1 MAPKGE
7 PRKPPRRLFSF
18 DSAKSS
24 SRRSASEAS
33 SSDTDTD
40 STSSWRQF
48 RAPSRLTTLDQVDE
62 DQQEPVGHFQGSESN
77 TRSQSPIPS
86 NRKAGHFQGSS
97 QSNSRSQSPI
107 SDGSR
112 SGSRL
117 DLRRPL
123 AVLTDRPSSSESKP
137 PASPSSLRWE
147 HLRQHVLPEAA
158 RAETPPSHSPQPSS
172 ASSSAFSHAP
182 TRQKTSRFAQRLG
195 FRQVV
200 EHAREMVIDDTRKL
214 GQELERACWAAR
226 SVDTTSK
233 SGRADQ
239 YLPFMSTTSLANTT
253 GPPKSDLRRPPSVQS
268 LALASSRGAQ
278 TAPSLKPLYQTL
290 LHHSTASADGIPPVP
305 VLPQEPQVLA
315 TLLSPFLNA
324 DKALRVDE
332 DRWFAFEAFD
342 VIVKTWN
349 PPTDAVAMDRCRW
362 CCKAALIP
370 HSPLRLRIMRTLR
383 MMLNPAEFAYQATTP
398 ASIQTVAIGLF
409 SLLPTI
415 YGSGEEHT
423 IINEGIVHLL
433 AGDYGELDPVAFEEE
448 FNALFVA
455 QDTHGA
461 VRQALVLDAL
471 ASCLENG
478 AESTRQWLL
487 GNAVEEYWPRQPADA
502 SFTPLLGAVQGRKLA
517 TFTRTAL
524 NVLRAKP
531 RRPQSAEFV
540 VHFTQTRVVP
550 ELAAIRSASAGA
562 LEARRN
568 VVGIALEL
576 LVPGTPR
583 ELGLWAMT
591 LLAEWYRD
599 AKAEW
604 KATIDGAVQRS
615 ITEHLWPA
623 VLTILSTL
631 LDGLPDDVRKP
642 LISVVLPTLADR
654 LVDDPPPYPCLPLT
668 DFLDKVS
675 QLYPQVFY
683 KPLFLCAASNKEV
696 TVLNHL
702 CGITAVAR
710 FLPDFWT
717 RDAEMMSVVLMS
729 GGAGGKQQQAAPDTA
744 PVWGA
749 ARLGQS
755 VLLLEMIG
763 QIQAIRR
770 MKDRSSNP
778 DSAYVDI
785 VKFVLA
791 LETRLGLLL
800 EVKERTSLVSLSQRM
815 LFMILF
821 REVRLLT
828 RSLKATGWLPRLVT
842 WFVDSH
848 EETQL
853 NDDSDLEIIDAVAQ
867 LQGLYAA
874 ARDNV
879 GSSRQKQRGT
889 LIMSAAYDGGFN
901 TNPSNEPKAG
911 IASVFA
917 EKEQLIVSLG
927 KGFTPK
933 ALKLLVTMST
943 LLSVDD
949 LVRIGPLVW
958 EHHLGRNDPSAVS
971 AACFLVMQCAEKTP
985 DQMLVLMEFDF
996 RSSDDTTRLNAVR
1009 RINTLSNWRFQIM
1022 SQQVIVDR
1030 NHRAFKLARGPLPFV
1045 ATDIGSAQYMREED
1059 LDNGKDSVPLE
1070 LRKRLVEIGWAQD
1083 DAPVD
1088 QQLERI
1094 RTPISNLPA
1103 LYLDRLELPGTEQ
1116 TLTTSASG
1124 SPSPSSSPN
1133 PSPRAS
1139 PSPSGKLEEVTL
1151 LRRNSSSGGPLY
1163 GVKRR
1168 AIFVPSLA
1176 SVFPRLAT
1184 TVFDPNF
1191 LVAATSRS
1199 TIIDLM
1205 RNDPA
1210 LLTRPVLD
1218 LLAGSQKDMET
1229 AMSTFRAFLH
1239 VRRVLP
1245 PPLTHNVFNSLTGFL
1260 KWQLKS
1266 SVGGDDS
1273 LHDFA
1278 FTIPVLT
1285 KLVVQVSEMSIREI
1299 RRAKVEA
1306 FLIPSGSLWFPP
1318 SAPAGPMFPRHL
1330 GQLDPA
1336 SQEVPPHL
1344 VYVSIIRLSQ
1354 NMLFLAMLKR
1364 NPQDVQM
1371 IRKSMTRLVLPSLEQ
1386 LPDAPSLEMKD
1397 FAAVKPTGTN
1407 PQPSYLE
1414 LQIKNLSMI
1423 VARSYLLLIAQIFR
1437 SMSRHLSDRNELAV
1451 LIDGLNRI
1459 LLAHGS
1465 DIGIVAHALI
1475 ALMVASTRFRRLFTT
1490 GGGYTLFI
1498 PVLIKTYTESE
1509 SHSGIRLAIE
1519 YTFNRF
1525 YALHKEAFVFQSVD
1539 SMAAVMS
1546 LPNIPGEWM
1555 AKNVYVLFATL
1566 TRGIPSSTPD
1576 AAAIAGANKLQEREA
1591 LIFTTADEKPQT
1603 FLASLK
1609 TGGAQDKVKVI
1620 VDLPE
1625 EYETKRLGLD
1635 NLVRLFLTVIAHDP
1649 TIMRAQQFM
1658 RFFRYL
1664 APSLYHASSSA
1675 RSVLKEGIDAL
1686 GVIFMR
1692 PFAKSKGDS
1701 SSARPPEEPSM
1712 DSLLSGFPESQ
1723 LPDKTKTPSDPLAMR
1738 MDYLLLVANFTRAG
1752 GVVSPPASHRT
1763 IELVKHMLRESGNEI
1778 RDPISSFLFN
1788 YTKNSLIR
1796 DSANLRTVKAVVGFL
1811 GDLSPVISL
1820 YSVTLDFSGVFDV
1833 VASLCLEPLYANE
1846 PIFSRVVVTQICAPA
1861 LAACERAA
1869 SEKLLFSLP
1878 CRSALVALVAQ
1889 AIALRGADVIAE
1901 LERRKPSYEFLAG
1914 FILPLTLTLRTG
1926 EQVGSGGMRTEPWHR
1941 DAYMNTWVRL
1951 LAYCMTACQQQDASP
1966 QERSKSPDRRRSAT
1980 AVSKSPVTTF
1990 VAALQVVKVILIRG
2004 QADLSNLPGIWSRM
2018 SLFLKTVLEEGSA
2031 TFALRAARDLSP
2043 STSPIGSPR
2052 SSSQFDRAQSIP
2064 NSFSGYFSSS
2074 GEGRSLSS
2082 PRIVDYALWS
2092 FLELICAFRSPLMLQ
2107 MRLFIQEKVLSLNQ
2121 ELRQYTYTSSP
2132 SRRVSTA
2139 FSKARRRSMVPSPEA
2154 SPGLSPTHSFVNIT
2168 PPVLSL
2174 DTGRQAGYYQ
2184 PSSPHDVRGAGR
2196 IVHLG
2201 PVSQPERRS
2210 PSPAGGRIRLMAKST
2225 KVRSLVL
2232 VRATYRRVRLVQT
2245 AMGYDRDLLPGAEN
2259 PGEESVPTWTQ
2270 AQALDAVVQETK
2282 GLMEEFEEAFWS
2294 AADDLVVVDPDQSMD
2309 SSQINSIL
2317 AIPQRKVTH

>member
-7 PRKPPRRLFSF
+7 PAPRKPRRLFSF
-18 DSAKSS
+18 DSTKTSS
-24 SRRSASEAS
+24 TRRSASEAS

-40 STSSWRQF
+40 SSSWRHF
-48 RAPSRLTTLDQVDE
+48 RAPSRFTTLDQVDE
-62 DQQEPVGHFQGSESN
+62 DQQEKISGKGKTGP
-77 TRSQSPIPS
+77 
-86 NRKAGHFQGSS
+86 FQGSS
-97 QSNSRSQSPI
+97 QGNSRSESPNP
-107 SDGSR
+107 DQSR

-117 DLRRPL
+117 GLRRPL
-123 AVLTDRPSSSESKP
+123 PVATGNSSHDASAP
-137 PASPSSLRWE
+137 PSPSLMRWE
-147 HLRQHVLPEAA
+147 HLRQHVLPPT
-158 RAETPPSHSPQPSS
+158 TPASTVPTVPSHSQQPSS
-172 ASSSAFSHAP
+172 ASSSALSFAP
-182 TRQKTSRFAQRLG
+182 PRSQTPKPSRFAQRLG

-200 EHAREMVIDDTRKL
+200 EHAREMVVDDTRKL

-226 SVDTTSK
+226 SVDATSK

-239 YLPFMSTTSLANTT
+239 YLPFMSTTSLATT
-253 GPPKSDLRRPPSVQS
+253 TPGPKELRRPPSVQS
-268 LALASSRGAQ
+268 LGLQSRAP
-278 TAPSLKPLYQTL
+278 TAPSLKPLYQTI
-290 LHHSTASADGIPPVP
+290 LHNSSPSADGIPPVP
-305 VLPQEPQVLA
+305 VLPQEAQVLS
-315 TLLSPFLNA
+315 TLLSPFFNP
-324 DKALRVDE
+324 DKTVRVDE
-332 DRWFAFEAFD
+332 DRWFAFQAFD
-342 VIVKTWN
+342 IIVKTWN
-349 PPTDAVAMDRCRW
+349 PPTDAVAMERCQW

-370 HSPLRLRIMRTLR
+370 HSPLRLRIMRALR
-383 MMLNPAEFAYQATTP
+383 MMLSPAEFAYRATTP
-398 ASIQTVAIGLF
+398 ASIQLLATGLF
-409 SLLPTI
+409 TLLPTL

-423 IINEGIVHLL
+423 IVQESIIHLL
-433 AGDYGELDPVAFEEE
+433 AGDYGELDVVRFEEE

-455 QDTHGA
+455 QDIHGA
-461 VRQALVLDAL
+461 VRQALVLESL
-471 ASCLENG
+471 ARCLENG
-478 AESTRQWLL
+478 AQSTRRWLL
-487 GNAVEEYWPRQPADA
+487 ENAVEEYWPRQPEDA
-502 SFTPLLGAVQGRKLA
+502 SFTPLLGAVQARKLA

-524 NVLRAKP
+524 GVLRTKP
-531 RRPQSAEFV
+531 RRAEDAEFV

-550 ELAAIRSASAGA
+550 ELAAMHSSNAGA

-568 VVGIALEL
+568 VVGIGLEL
-576 LVPGTPR
+576 LAPGTPR
-583 ELGLWAMT
+583 ELSLWAMT
-591 LLAEWYRD
+591 LLAEWYRNV
-599 AKAEW
+599 KAEW
-604 KATIDGAVQRS
+604 KNTIDTAVQRS
-615 ITEHLWPA
+615 ITESVWPA
-623 VLTILSTL
+623 VLSVLSEV
-631 LDGLPDDVRKP
+631 LDGLPEDVRKP

-654 LVDDPPPYPCLPLT
+654 LVDDPPPHPCLPLT

-683 KPLFLCAASNKEV
+683 KPLFSCAASNKEV

-717 RDAEMMSVVLMS
+717 RDAEMMSVALMS
-729 GGAGGKQQQAAPDTA
+729 GAGGSKSSATTPDAAPG
-744 PVWGA
+744 WGT

-755 VLLLEMIG
+755 LLLVEMIG
-763 QIQAIRR
+763 RIQAVRR
-770 MKDRSSNP
+770 IKDRSSNP

-800 EVKERTSLVSLSQRM
+800 EVKERTSLIPLSQRM

-821 REVRLLT
+821 REIRLLT
-828 RSLKATGWLPRLVT
+828 KSLKAPAWLSRMVS
-842 WFVDSH
+842 WFADSH

-867 LQGLYAA
+867 IQGLYAA
-874 ARDNV
+874 AKDNV

-889 LIMSAAYDGGFN
+889 LIMSAAYDGAFN
-901 TNPSNEPKAG
+901 PNPSNEPKTG

-917 EKEQLIVSLG
+917 EKEQLVLSLG
-927 KGFTPK
+927 KGFLPK

-943 LLSVDD
+943 LLTVDD
-949 LVRIGPLVW
+949 LFRIGPLVW
-958 EHHLGRNDPSAVS
+958 EHHLGMTDPGAVS
-971 AACFLVMQCAEKTP
+971 AACFLIMQCAEKTP
-985 DQMLVLMEFDF
+985 HEVMVFMEFDF
-996 RSSDDTTRLNAVR
+996 RSSDDMTRLNAVR

-1045 ATDIGSAQYMREED
+1045 ATDIGSGQYVREED
-1059 LDNGKDSVPLE
+1059 LGDKKDSVPLE

-1083 DAPVD
+1083 EAPVD
-1088 QQLERI
+1088 QHLEWI

-1116 TLTTSASG
+1116 TVSASA
-1124 SPSPSSSPN
+1124 SPSPGSSPN

-1139 PSPSGKLEEVTL
+1139 PSPSGKLDEVTL

-1176 SVFPRLAT
+1176 SIFPRLAT

-1191 LVAATSRS
+1191 LIAATARS

-1218 LLAGSQKDMET
+1218 LFTGTHKDMAT
-1229 AMSTFRAFLH
+1229 AMSAFRAFLH

-1245 PPLTHNVFNSLTGFL
+1245 PPMTHNVFNSLVGFL
-1260 KWQLKS
+1260 KSHLKS

-1278 FTIPVLT
+1278 LTIPVLA
-1285 KLVVQVSEMSIREI
+1285 KLVIQVSEMSIREI

-1306 FLIPSGSLWFPP
+1306 FLIPSGSLWFPA
-1318 SAPAGPMFPRHL
+1318 SAPAGPMFPRYI

-1336 SQEVPPHL
+1336 SNEVPDHL
-1344 VYVSIIRLSQ
+1344 IYVSMIRLSQ

-1371 IRKSMTRLVLPSLEQ
+1371 IRKSMTRLVLPSLNQ
-1386 LPDAPSLEMKD
+1386 HPDPPSLEMKD
-1397 FAAVKPTGTN
+1397 FAPVQGKNTD
-1407 PQPSYLE
+1407 PQPSYLD
-1414 LQIKNLSMI
+1414 IRVKNLSMI
-1423 VARSYLLLIAQIFR
+1423 VSRSYLLLIAQIFR

-1465 DIGIVAHALI
+1465 DIGIIAHALI

-1498 PVLIKTYTESE
+1498 PVLIKVYTESE
-1509 SHSGIRLAIE
+1509 LHSGIRLAIE

-1539 SMAAVMS
+1539 SMSAVMS
-1546 LPNIPGEWM
+1546 LPDIPGDWI
-1555 AKNVYVLFATL
+1555 AKNVHTLLATL
-1566 TRGIPSSTPD
+1566 TRGIPPSTPD
-1576 AAAIAGANKLQEREA
+1576 AAAISGANKLQEREA
-1591 LIFTTADEKPQT
+1591 LMFSTADEKPQT

-1609 TGGAQDKVKVI
+1609 KGGAQDKVAVI

-1625 EYETKRLGLD
+1625 EYETKRLGFD

-1649 TIMRAQQFM
+1649 SIMRSQQFL
-1658 RFFRYL
+1658 RFFRFL
-1664 APSLYHASSSA
+1664 VPSLYQSSA
-1675 RSVLKEGIDAL
+1675 SARTVLKEGIDAL
-1686 GVIFMR
+1686 GVILMR
-1692 PFAKSKGDS
+1692 PSGKSKAADAG
-1701 SSARPPEEPSM
+1701 SARLPDEPST

-1723 LPDKTKTPSDPLAMR
+1723 QPDKTRTPSDPLAMR
-1738 MDYLLLVANFTRAG
+1738 MDYLLLVVNFTRG
-1752 GVVSPPASHRT
+1752 GGQVSPPASHRA

-1778 RDPISSFLFN
+1778 WDPISSFLFN

-1811 GDLSPVISL
+1811 GDISPLISN
-1820 YSVTLDFSGVFDV
+1820 YTVALDFSGVFDV
-1833 VASLCLEPLYANE
+1833 VARLCTDSAYANE
-1846 PIFSRVVVTQICAPA
+1846 PVFSRVVVTQICAPA
-1861 LAACERAA
+1861 LAACEQAA

-1889 AIALRGADVIAE
+1889 AVTLRGADIIAD

-1914 FILPLTLTLRTG
+1914 FVLPLALRLKTRD
-1926 EQVGSGGMRTEPWHR
+1926 EVMSGGVRTEEWHR
-1941 DAYMNTWVRL
+1941 DAYTNTWIRL
-1951 LAYCMTACQQQDASP
+1951 LAYAMAACQQQPESNP
-1966 QERSKSPDRRRSAT
+1966 RERSKSPDNRRSSTT
-1980 AVSKSPVTTF
+1980 AISKSPVTAF
-1990 VAALQVVKVILIRG
+1990 VAALQVLKVILVRG
-2004 QADLSNLPGIWSRM
+2004 QADLSACLPGVWSRVA
-2018 SLFLKTVLEEGSA
+2018 LFLKTVLEEGSA
-2031 TFALRAARDLSP
+2031 SFALRAARDFSP
-2043 STSPIGSPR
+2043 SSSPFGSPR
-2052 SSSQFDRAQSIP
+2052 SSSQFDHGQSIS
-2064 NSFSGYFSSS
+2064 N
-2074 GEGRSLSS
+2074 SLSSYFNSPGQGRPLPS

-2107 MRLFIQEKVLSLNQ
+2107 MRLFIQEKVVALNQ
-2121 ELRQYTYTSSP
+2121 ELRQFMNTASP

-2139 FSKARRRSMVPSPEA
+2139 FSKPRRRSMMIPSPEA
-2154 SPGLSPTHSFVNIT
+2154 SPGLSPTTSFVNISH

-2174 DTGRQAGYYQ
+2174 DTGRLAGYYQ

-2210 PSPAGGRIRLMAKST
+2210 VSPAGGRIRMMAKST

-2245 AMGYDRDLLPGAEN
+2245 AMGYDRELLLGAEN
-2259 PGEESVPTWTQ
+2259 IGEDAVPTWTQ

-2282 GLMEEFEEAFWS
+2282 GLMEEFEEAFWN
-2294 AADDLVVVDPDQSMD
+2294 AADDLVVVDPDQSMSVED
-2309 SSQINSIL
+2309 QVNSIL
-2317 AIPQRKVTH
+2317 AIPQRKRTD

>member
-1 MAPKGE
+1 MPPKGE
-7 PRKPPRRLFSF
+7 PGPRKPPRRLFSF
-18 DSAKSS
+18 DSVKTSS

-40 STSSWRQF
+40 SSSWRNF
-48 RAPSRLTTLDQVDE
+48 RAPSRFTTLDQVDE
-62 DQQEPVGHFQGSESN
+62 DQQEPFSSN
-77 TRSQSPIPS
+77 GKTGP
-86 NRKAGHFQGSS
+86 FQGSS
-97 QSNSRSQSPI
+97 QSTSRSASPI
-107 SDGSR
+107 PDGSR

-117 DLRRPL
+117 DLRRPRP
-123 AVLTDRPSSSESKP
+123 VVTDRPLTPGSKGL
-137 PASPSSLRWE
+137 ASPSSIRWE
-147 HLRQHVLPEAA
+147 QLRQHVLPE
-158 RAETPPSHSPQPSS
+158 TQSGHSRQPSS
-172 ASSSAFSHAP
+172 ASSSAFSSAPSSAP

-200 EHAREMVIDDTRKL
+200 EHAREMVIDDTHKL
-214 GQELERACWAAR
+214 AQELQRACWAAR
-226 SVDTTSK
+226 SVDAISK
-233 SGRADQ
+233 SQ
-239 YLPFMSTTSLANTT
+239 YLPFMSTTSLAATT
-253 GPPKSDLRRPPSVQS
+253 TALKSDPRRPPSVQS
-268 LALASSRGAQ
+268 VAVPSRGAS

-290 LHHSTASADGIPPVP
+290 LHHSSPADGIPPVP
-305 VLPQEPQVLA
+305 VLPEEAQVLA

-342 VIVKTWN
+342 TIVKTWN

-370 HSPLRLRIMRTLR
+370 HSPLRLRIMRALR
-383 MMLNPAEFAYQATTP
+383 MMLSPTEFAYQATTP
-398 ASIQTVAIGLF
+398 ASIQTVVIGLF

-423 IINEGIVHLL
+423 IINEAIVHLL
-433 AGDYGELDPVAFEEE
+433 AGDYGEIDVAAFEEQ

-455 QDTHGA
+455 QDIHGA

-471 ASCLENG
+471 ANCLENG
-478 AESTRQWLL
+478 AESTRRWLL
-487 GNAVEEYWPRQPADA
+487 ENAVEEYWPRQPEDA
-502 SFTPLLGAVQGRKLA
+502 SFTPLLGAVQGHKLA
-517 TFTRTAL
+517 AFTRTAL
-524 NVLRAKP
+524 NILRGKP
-531 RRPQSAEFV
+531 RRAEGAEFV

-550 ELAAIRSASAGA
+550 ELAAMRSTNAGA

-591 LLAEWYRD
+591 LLAQWYRD
-599 AKAEW
+599 VNAEW
-604 KATIDGAVQRS
+604 KTSIEGSIQRS
-615 ITEHLWPA
+615 ITESLWPA
-623 VLTILSTL
+623 VLTVLAAL

-642 LISVVLPTLADR
+642 LISVILPTLSDR
-654 LVDDPPPYPCLPLT
+654 LVDDPPPHPCLPLT
-668 DFLDKVS
+668 DFLNKVS

-696 TVLNHL
+696 TVINHL

-710 FLPDFWT
+710 FLSDFWT

-729 GGAGGKQQQAAPDTA
+729 GAKSTLPPPDAA
-744 PVWGA
+744 PVWA
-749 ARLGQS
+749 PARLGQS
-755 VLLLEMIG
+755 VLLMEMIG
-763 QIQAIRR
+763 RIQSIRR
-770 MKDRSSNP
+770 MKDNSSSP
-778 DSAYVDI
+778 DSVYIDI
-785 VKFVLA
+785 IKFVLA

-800 EVKERTSLVSLSQRM
+800 EVKERTSLVPLSQRM
-815 LFMILF
+815 LFTMLF

-828 RSLKATGWLPRLVT
+828 RSFKAAGWLSRLVT
-842 WFVDSH
+842 WFADSH

-853 NDDSDLEIIDAVAQ
+853 NDDSDLELIDTVAKI
-867 LQGLYAA
+867 QGLYAA

-889 LIMSAAYDGGFN
+889 LVFSAAYDGGFN
-901 TNPSNEPKAG
+901 TNSANEPKAG
-911 IASVFA
+911 ISSVFA
-917 EKEQLIVSLG
+917 EKEQLVVSLG
-927 KGFTPK
+927 KGFGPK

-943 LLSVDD
+943 LLSVEN
-949 LVRIGPLVW
+949 LIRIGPLVW
-958 EHHLGRNDPSAVS
+958 EHHLGRIDPSAVS
-971 AACFLVMQCAEKTP
+971 AACFLVMQCAERTP
-985 DQMLVLMEFDF
+985 DEMLVLMEFDL

-1022 SQQVIVDR
+1022 SQQFLMDR

-1045 ATDIGSAQYMREED
+1045 ATDIGSGQYVREED
-1059 LDNGKDSVPLE
+1059 LDNTKDSVPLE

-1088 QQLERI
+1088 QHLEWI
-1094 RTPISNLPA
+1094 KTPISNLPA
-1103 LYLDRLELPGTEQ
+1103 LYLDRLELTATEQ
-1116 TLTTSASG
+1116 LTVSASG
-1124 SPSPSSSPN
+1124 SPSPGSSPN

-1139 PSPSGKLEEVTL
+1139 PSPSASAGKLEEAAL

-1191 LVAATSRS
+1191 LIAATARS
-1199 TIIDLM
+1199 TILDLM
-1205 RNDPA
+1205 RNDPP
-1210 LLTRPVLD
+1210 LLTRPVFD
-1218 LLAGSQKDMET
+1218 LFAGSHKDMTT

-1245 PPLTHNVFNSLTGFL
+1245 PPLTHNVFNSLVGFL
-1260 KWQLKS
+1260 KSHLKS

-1278 FTIPVLT
+1278 LTMPVLA
-1285 KLVVQVSEMSIREI
+1285 KLVIQVSEMSIREI
-1299 RRAKVEA
+1299 RRAKVET
-1306 FLIPSGSLWFPP
+1306 FLIPSGSLWFPAT
-1318 SAPAGPMFPRHL
+1318 APPGPMFPRQL
-1330 GQLDPA
+1330 GPLDPA
-1336 SQEVPPHL
+1336 AQDVPPHL
-1344 VYVSIIRLSQ
+1344 VYMSMIRLSQ

-1371 IRKSMTRLVLPSLEQ
+1371 IRKSMTRLVLPSLDQ
-1386 LPDAPSLEMKD
+1386 LPDAPTVELKD
-1397 FAAVKPTGTN
+1397 FVPVQVKGTN
-1407 PQPSYLE
+1407 RQPNHLE
-1414 LQIKNLSMI
+1414 LRVKNLSLI

-1451 LIDGLNRI
+1451 LVDGLNRI

-1465 DIGIVAHALI
+1465 DIGVVAHALI

-1490 GGGYTLFI
+1490 GGGYTLFV
-1498 PVLIKTYTESE
+1498 PVLIKVYTESE
-1509 SHSGIRLAIE
+1509 LHNGIRLAIE
-1519 YTFNRF
+1519 YAFNRF

-1546 LPNIPGEWM
+1546 LPDIPGEWM
-1555 AKNVYVLFATL
+1555 AKNVYALFATL

-1591 LIFTTADEKPQT
+1591 LMFSTADEKPQT

-1609 TGGAQDKVKVI
+1609 KGGAQDKVRVI
-1620 VDLPE
+1620 VDLPD
-1625 EYETKRLGLD
+1625 EYETKRLGID

-1649 TIMRAQQFM
+1649 TIMRSQQFM

-1701 SSARPPEEPSM
+1701 STARPEEPSM
-1712 DSLLSGFPESQ
+1712 DSLLSGLPESQ
-1723 LPDKTKTPSDPLAMR
+1723 LPDKTKTPSDPLAVR
-1738 MDYLLLVANFTRAG
+1738 MDYLLLVVNFTGAG
-1752 GVVSPPASHRT
+1752 GVVSPPASHRA
-1763 IELVKHMLRESGNEI
+1763 IELVKHMLRESGSEI
-1778 RDPISSFLFN
+1778 RDPISSFLSD
-1788 YTKNSLIR
+1788 YTKNSLVR
-1796 DSANLRTVKAVVGFL
+1796 DSANARTLKAVIGFL
-1811 GDLSPVISL
+1811 GDLSPVIST
-1820 YSVTLDFSGVFDV
+1820 YATTLDFSGVFEV
-1833 VASLCLEPLYANE
+1833 VANLCLEPMYANE
-1846 PIFSRVVVTQICAPA
+1846 PIFSRVVVTQICTPA
-1861 LAACERAA
+1861 LTVCEKAA
-1869 SEKLLFSLP
+1869 SEKQLFSFP
-1878 CRSALVALVAQ
+1878 GRSTLVALVAQ
-1889 AIALRGADVIAE
+1889 AITLRGADVIAE
-1901 LERRKPSYEFLAG
+1901 VEQRKPSYEFLAG
-1914 FILPLTLTLRTG
+1914 FILPLALALKTG
-1926 EQVGSGGMRTEPWHR
+1926 DKVGAGGVRTEPWHR
-1941 DAYMNTWVRL
+1941 EAYTNTWVRL
-1951 LAYCMTACQQQDASP
+1951 LAYCMAACQQDANS
-1966 QERSKSPDRRRSAT
+1966 QERSKSPDRRRSST
-1980 AVSKSPVTTF
+1980 ILSKSPITTF
-1990 VAALQVVKVILIRG
+1990 ISALQVVKVILIRG
-2004 QADLSNLPGIWSRM
+2004 QSDLSACLPGIWSRVA
-2018 SLFLKTVLEEGSA
+2018 LFLKTVLEEGSA
-2031 TFALRAARDLSP
+2031 SFALRAARDLSP
-2043 STSPIGSPR
+2043 SSSPVSSPR
-2052 SSSQFDRAQSIP
+2052 SSSQFDRAQSLS
-2064 NSFSGYFSSS
+2064 NSFSGYLNSV
-2074 GEGRSLSS
+2074 GEGRSLAS

-2107 MRLFIQEKVLSLNQ
+2107 MRLFMQEKVVALNQ
-2121 ELRQYTYTSSP
+2121 ELRQYSSSPSP

-2139 FSKARRRSMVPSPEA
+2139 FSKPRRRSMIPSPEA
-2154 SPGLSPTHSFVNIT
+2154 SPGLSPTQSYANIGP

-2201 PVSQPERRS
+2201 PVSQPNRRS
-2210 PSPAGGRIRLMAKST
+2210 ASPAGGRIRLMAKST

-2232 VRATYRRVRLVQT
+2232 VHATYRRVRLVQT
-2245 AMGYDRDLLPGAEN
+2245 AMGYDRELLPSADNFGADA
-2259 PGEESVPTWTQ
+2259 VPTWTQ
-2270 AQALDAVVQETK
+2270 AQALDAVIQETR
-2282 GLMEEFEEAFWS
+2282 GLMEEFEETLV
-2294 AADDLVVVDPDQSMD
+2294 DDFEVVDSLQ
-2309 SSQINSIL
+2309 L
-2317 AIPQRKVTH
+2317 

>member
-7 PRKPPRRLFSF
+7 PAPRKPRRMWSF
-18 DSAKSS
+18 DSTKTSS
-24 SRRSASEAS
+24 TRRSASEAS

-40 STSSWRQF
+40 STASSWRHF
-48 RAPSRLTTLDQVDE
+48 RAPSRFTTLGQVDE
-62 DQQEPVGHFQGSESN
+62 EQQEQSVSKGKVGH
-77 TRSQSPIPS
+77 T
-86 NRKAGHFQGSS
+86 KGSS
-97 QSNSRSQSPI
+97 QSNSRSESPI
-107 SDGSR
+107 PDGSR

-117 DLRRPL
+117 GLRRP
-123 AVLTDRPSSSESKP
+123 APVATDRPLTPDSKAP
-137 PASPSSLRWE
+137 SSPSSIHWE
-147 HLRQHVLPEAA
+147 HLRQHVLPE
-158 RAETPPSHSPQPSS
+158 TSKTTVSGHSRQPSS
-172 ASSSAFSHAP
+172 PSSSAFSSAP
-182 TRQKTSRFAQRLG
+182 PRSQTPKPSRFAQRLG

-200 EHAREMVIDDTRKL
+200 EHAREMVVDDTRKL
-214 GQELERACWAAR
+214 GEALQRACWAAR
-226 SVDTTSK
+226 SVDATSK

-239 YLPFMSTTSLANTT
+239 YLPFMSTTSLAATT
-253 GPPKSDLRRPPSVQS
+253 PAASKSELRRPPSVQS
-268 LALASSRGAQ
+268 LGVPSRGGAQ
-278 TAPSLKPLYQTL
+278 TAPSLKPLYLTL
-290 LHHSTASADGIPPVP
+290 LQASSPSADGIPPVP

-324 DKALRVDE
+324 DKTLRVDE

-342 VIVKTWN
+342 IIVKTWN

-370 HSPLRLRIMRTLR
+370 HSPLRLRIMRALR

-415 YGSGEEHT
+415 SGSGEEHM
-423 IINEGIVHLL
+423 IINEAIVHLL
-433 AGDYGELDPVAFEEE
+433 AGDYGELDVIAFEEQ

-455 QDTHGA
+455 QDIYGA

-478 AESTRQWLL
+478 AESTRRWLL
-487 GNAVEEYWPRQPADA
+487 QNAVEEYWPRQSEDA
-502 SFTPLLGAVQGRKLA
+502 SFTPLLGSVQGRKLA

-524 NVLRAKP
+524 AVLHAKP
-531 RRPQSAEFV
+531 RRAEDAEFV

-550 ELAAIRSASAGA
+550 ELAAMRSANAGA

-576 LVPGTPR
+576 LCAG
-583 ELGLWAMT
+583 
-591 LLAEWYRD
+591 D
-599 AKAEW
+599 AARAW
-604 KATIDGAVQRS
+604 IMGDDAARGMRS
-615 ITEHLWPA
+615 ITESLWPA
-623 VLTILSTL
+623 VLAVLSAL

-642 LISVVLPTLADR
+642 LISVILPTLADR

-683 KPLFLCAASNKEV
+683 KPLFSCTASNKEV

-702 CGITAVAR
+702 CGITAIAR

-717 RDAEMMSVVLMS
+717 RDAEMMSVALMS
-729 GGAGGKQQQAAPDTA
+729 SAGGSKSTATSDGAPM
-744 PVWGA
+744 WGA

-763 QIQAIRR
+763 RIQAIRR
-770 MKDRSSNP
+770 TKDRSSNP
-778 DSAYVDI
+778 DTAYVGI

-800 EVKERTSLVSLSQRM
+800 DVKERTSLIPLSQRM
-815 LFMILF
+815 LFMMLF
-821 REVRLLT
+821 REFRLLT
-828 RSLKATGWLPRLVT
+828 RSLKAPGWLSRLVT
-842 WFVDSH
+842 WFADSH

-879 GSSRQKQRGT
+879 GSSRQRQRGT
-889 LIMSAAYDGGFN
+889 MIYSAAYDGGFN
-901 TNPSNEPKAG
+901 NSSNEPKTG

-917 EKEQLIVSLG
+917 EKEQLILSLG
-927 KGFTPK
+927 K
-933 ALKLLVTMST
+933 
-943 LLSVDD
+943 DD
-949 LVRIGPLVW
+949 LLRLGPLIW
-958 EHHLGRNDPSAVS
+958 EHHLASTDPSAVS
-971 AACFLVMQCAEKTP
+971 AACFLIMQCAEKTP
-985 DQMLVLMEFDF
+985 HEMLVLMEVDF

-1045 ATDIGSAQYMREED
+1045 ATDIGSGQYVREED
-1059 LDNGKDSVPLE
+1059 LGNTKDSVPVE

-1083 DAPVD
+1083 DAPID
-1088 QQLERI
+1088 QQLEWI
-1094 RTPISNLPA
+1094 NTPISNLPA

-1116 TLTTSASG
+1116 IVASASG
-1124 SPSPSSSPN
+1124 TPSPGSSPN

-1139 PSPSGKLEEVTL
+1139 PSPSSSAGKLDEVTL

-1176 SVFPRLAT
+1176 SIFPRLAT

-1191 LVAATSRS
+1191 LIAATARS

-1210 LLTRPVLD
+1210 LLTRPALD
-1218 LLAGSQKDMET
+1218 LFTGSHKDMST

-1245 PPLTHNVFNSLTGFL
+1245 PPMTHNVFNSLVGYL
-1260 KWQLKS
+1260 KSHLKS

-1278 FTIPVLT
+1278 LTIPVLA
-1285 KLVVQVSEMSIREI
+1285 KLVIQVSEMSIREI

-1306 FLIPSGSLWFPP
+1306 FLIPSGSLWFPA

-1330 GQLDPA
+1330 GLFDPA
-1336 SQEVPPHL
+1336 LLEDVPPHL
-1344 VYVSIIRLSQ
+1344 VYVSMIRLSQ

-1371 IRKSMTRLVLPSLEQ
+1371 IRKSMTRLVLPSLDQ
-1386 LPDAPSLEMKD
+1386 HPDAPSLEMND
-1397 FAAVKPTGTN
+1397 FAAAKVRRTEL
-1407 PQPSYLE
+1407 QPSYLE
-1414 LQIKNLSMI
+1414 LKVKNLSMI
-1423 VARSYLLLIAQIFR
+1423 VSRSYLLLIAQIFR

-1498 PVLIKTYTESE
+1498 PVLIKVYTESE
-1509 SHSGIRLAIE
+1509 LHNGIRLAIE

-1525 YALHKEAFVFQSVD
+1525 YALHREAFVFQSVD
-1539 SMAAVMS
+1539 SMAAVMC
-1546 LPNIPGEWM
+1546 LPDIPGEWM
-1555 AKNVYVLFATL
+1555 AKNVYALFSTL
-1566 TRGIPSSTPD
+1566 TRSILPSTPD
-1576 AAAIAGANKLQEREA
+1576 AAAISGANKLQEREA
-1591 LIFTTADEKPQT
+1591 LIFSTADEKPQT

-1609 TGGAQDKVKVI
+1609 KGGTQDKVNVI

-1649 TIMRAQQFM
+1649 TIMRSQQFM

-1664 APSLYHASSSA
+1664 APHLYHASSST

-1686 GVIFMR
+1686 GVILMR
-1692 PFAKSKGDS
+1692 PFAKSKGDGA
-1701 SSARPPEEPSM
+1701 SARSAEEPSM
-1712 DSLLSGFPESQ
+1712 ESLLSGLPDSL

-1738 MDYLLLVANFTRAG
+1738 MEYLLLVVNFTEGG
-1752 GVVSPPASHRT
+1752 GVISPPASHRAL
-1763 IELVKHMLRESGNEI
+1763 ELVKHMLRESGNEI

-1796 DSANLRTVKAVVGFL
+1796 DSANARTVKAVIGFL
-1811 GDLSPVISL
+1811 GDLSPVIST
-1820 YSVTLDFSGVFDV
+1820 YTVTLDFSGVFDV
-1833 VASLCLEPLYANE
+1833 VAKLCLEPMYANE
-1846 PIFSRVVVTQICAPA
+1846 LVFSRVVVTQICAPA

-1878 CRSALVALVAQ
+1878 CRSALITLVAQ
-1889 AIALRGADVIAE
+1889 AITLRGADVIAE

-1914 FILPLTLTLRTG
+1914 FILPLALTLKTG
-1926 EQVGSGGMRTEPWHR
+1926 EEVSSGGVRTEPWHR
-1941 DAYMNTWVRL
+1941 EAHTNTWVRL
-1951 LAYCMTACQQQDASP
+1951 LAYCMTACQQQDVNP
-1966 QERSKSPDRRRSAT
+1966 QERSKSPDRRRSST

-2004 QADLSNLPGIWSRM
+2004 QADLSTCLPGVWNRM
-2018 SLFLKTVLEEGSA
+2018 ALFLKTVLEEGSA
-2031 TFALRAARDLSP
+2031 SFALRAARDLSP
-2043 STSPIGSPR
+2043 SSSPFGSPR
-2052 SSSQFDRAQSIP
+2052 SSSQFDHGQSIP
-2064 NSFSGYFSSS
+2064 NSFSAYFNSS
-2074 GEGRSLSS
+2074 GEGRPLAS

-2107 MRLFIQEKVLSLNQ
+2107 MRLFIQEKVVALNQ
-2121 ELRQYTYTSSP
+2121 ELRQFTNSASP
-2132 SRRVSTA
+2132 SPRVSTA
-2139 FSKARRRSMVPSPEA
+2139 FSKPRRRSVIPSPEA
-2154 SPGLSPTHSFVNIT
+2154 SPGLSPTHSFVNISH
-2168 PPVLSL
+2168 PSVLSL

-2196 IVHLG
+2196 IIHLG
-2201 PVSQPERRS
+2201 PVSQPERLSVS
-2210 PSPAGGRIRLMAKST
+2210 PGGGRIRLMARST
-2225 KVRSLVL
+2225 KMRSLVL
-2232 VRATYRRVRLVQT
+2232 VRATYRRIRLVQT
-2245 AMGYDRDLLPGAEN
+2245 ALGYDRDLLPGAEN
-2259 PGEESVPTWTQ
+2259 PGEESVPTWTP

-2282 GLMEEFEEAFWS
+2282 GLMEEFEEAFWN
-2294 AADDLVVVDPDQSMD
+2294 AADDLVVVDPDQAW
-2309 SSQINSIL
+2309 N
-2317 AIPQRKVTH
+2317 PN